1 MIILVLNIF
10 LNLILI
16 NIQRLGSFKRLGL
29 PRGKH
34 FETSYHYHVDL
45 TRYHVVLTSEDFSLH
60 TELVR
65 ARALPSLSDSGLVT
79 GQSTLHTVL
88 TACRDMSGH
97 SARNIRGSMS
107 VMASNGQWYY
117 SGFIISEMFCSNNK

>member
-45 TRYHVVLTSEDFSLH
+45 TRYHVVLTSQICSLH

-79 GQSTLHTVL
+79 GHSTLHTVL
-88 TACRDMSGH
+88 SSHGMSGH
-97 SARNIRGSMS
+97 VGT
-107 VMASNGQWYY
+107 
-117 SGFIISEMFCSNNK
+117 FCPQY

>member
-1 MIILVLNIF
+1 MVKKYDYFSFKSIF
-10 LNLILI
+10 KFDPH
-16 NIQRLGSFKRLGL
+16 QRLGSFKRLGL

-34 FETSYHYHVDL
+34 FETSYHYHVDSVSDL
-45 TRYHVVLTSEDFSLH
+45 TRYHVVLISEDFSLQ

-97 SARNIRGSMS
+97 VGT
-107 VMASNGQWYY
+107 
-117 SGFIISEMFCSNNK
+117 FCPQY